1 MEMIPAPS
9 AMQLNASQLYALSKK
24 ALVQNEIKKAVD
36 GCRILNTEFPQFFEG
51 WWLAGCIHLRLKKPE
66 AGLISTARA
75 LSLRPNEPTVLIQR
89 VECLSLLG
97 RQKDVRENLQILAAQ
112 KCDSAALHEKIAMML
127 SVEQM
132 HSEAVKHYKSAI
144 AYEPNNSMLHY
155 NLAAAYRF
163 IGELDKCED
172 SLNACLALNNLD
184 SEAQGMRSSL
194 RRQSIDSNHLEEL
207 LEAYSDPNIDDQAKS
222 GICYALAK
230 EYDDLNDPENSFNY
244 LKTGSDIRRGAM
256 SYDVSSDEKII
267 EHIIHT
273 FDESYFLRDALGHE
287 SSEPIFIIGL
297 PRTGT
302 TLLERIL
309 DGHTKITSA
318 GELDIF
324 GLQVTALCSKKGC
337 EKNTSAMDL
346 VRLSRELDVNKLA
359 LNYLEKARPTDL
371 ESSHFIDKLPFNFLY
386 AGLIHSA
393 MPNAKIIHLRR
404 HPMAACLAIYKQQF
418 RDIYPFSYC
427 LSDLGKYYVAYDR
440 LMRHWQSVMPGVIHS
455 ITYENLVANTEQE
468 VKRVLDFCN
477 LNWEAECL
485 KFYENKAPSTTASAT
500 QVRQPVYATSVDRW
514 RKYTPYLSELST
526 ILVKAGVDVS

>member
-1 MEMIPAPS
+1 MILAS
-9 AMQLNASQLYALSKK
+9 STMQLNASQLYSLSKK
-24 ALVQNEIKKAVD
+24 ALFQNEIKKAVD
-36 GCRILNTEFPQFFEG
+36 GCRILNTEFPEFFEG
-51 WWLAGCIHLRLKKPE
+51 WCLAGCIHLRLKKPE

-75 LSLRPNEPTVLIQR
+75 LSLRPNEPNILIQR
-89 VECLSLLG
+89 VECFSLLG
-97 RQKDVRENLQILAAQ
+97 RQKDVRKNLQILAAQ

-127 SVEQM
+127 SAEQM
-132 HSEAVKHYKSAI
+132 HSEAIKHFLSAI
-144 AYEPNNSMLHY
+144 AYEPNSSILHY

-172 SLNACLALNNLD
+172 SLNTCLALNNLD

-194 RRQSIDSNHLEEL
+194 RRQSIDSNHLDEL
-207 LEAYSDPNIDDQAKS
+207 LEAYSDPNINDQAKA

-267 EHIIHT
+267 EQIIRT
-273 FDESYFLRDALGHE
+273 FDKSYFLRDAISHE

-309 DGHTKITSA
+309 DGHTNITSA

-324 GLQVTALCSKKGC
+324 GLEVMALSSKKDYS
-337 EKNTSAMDL
+337 KKISALDL
-346 VRLSRELDVNKLA
+346 VQLSRELDVNKLA
-359 LNYLEKARPTDL
+359 LSYLKKARPLNL
-371 ESSHFIDKLPFNFLY
+371 ETSHFIDKLPLNFLY

-393 MPNAKIIHLRR
+393 IPNAKIIHLSR
-404 HPMAACLAIYKQQF
+404 HPIAACLAIYKQQF
-418 RDIYPFSYC
+418 RDIYPFSYN

-455 ITYENLVANTEQE
+455 IAYESLVLNTEQE

-477 LNWEAECL
+477 LKWEAECL
-485 KFYENKAPSTTASAT
+485 KFYENKAPSTTASAI
-500 QVRQPVYATSVDRW
+500 QVRQAVYKTSVDQW
-514 RKYTPYLSELST
+514 RKYTPYLRELST
-526 ILVKAGVDVS
+526 ILIKAGVDVS